1 MKFSELLLKINTN
14 EPIDII
20 DIIDATSM
28 CHNELAIEIGNSL
41 CEYIMD
47 DIWNITNGDRNHIPP
62 HLKVNIYVRKGD
74 QMYDGKYVCRF
85 ERFN

>member
-14 EPIDII
+14 EPVPIV

-28 CHNELAIEIGNSL
+28 SRNELATEIGNSL

-47 DIWNITNGDRNHIPP
+47 DIWNIDDGDRNHIPP
-62 HLKVNIYVRKGD
+62 HLKVKIYVRKGD
-74 QMYDGKYVCRF
+74 QLYNGKYMCRF
-85 ERFN
+85 ERL